1 MDCLFCK
8 IAGKKI
14 KGEIVWENNE
24 LMAFKDIHPLAP
36 VHVLLIPKKHIQS
49 LADIKAEDKPLI
61 AEIFSAV
68 PVVAEKLGIKERGF
82 QVLVRT
88 GKSGGQEVP
97 HLHVHILQGTRF

>member
-8 IAGKKI
+8 IAGKEI
-14 KGEIVWENNE
+14 KSEIVWENNE
-24 LMAFKDIHPLAP
+24 LMAFKDIQPLAP

-49 LADIKAEDKPLI
+49 LVDIKGSDQPLI
-61 AEIFSAV
+61 GEIFSAV
-68 PVVAEKLGIKERGF
+68 SIVAEKLGIKEQGF
-82 QVLVRT
+82 QILVRT